1 MDAKDEKT
9 FKKIIDTTLTELAGI
24 VRDKELRELRVEDA
38 ELKIGIKYGEPSYGD
53 LPARQ
58 AEQCRESDMHITSNM
73 VGIFHRA
80 HTPFDPPL
88 VEKGHN
94 VYEGQVV
101 GYIESM
107 GLMHEVRASLNGRIK
122 DILIQENEPIQY
134 GQSILLIALPE

>member
-1 MDAKDEKT
+1 M
-9 FKKIIDTTLTELAGI
+9 
-24 VRDKELRELRVEDA
+24 
-38 ELKIGIKYGEPSYGD
+38 
-53 LPARQ
+53 
-58 AEQCRESDMHITSNM
+58 
-73 VGIFHRA
+73 
-80 HTPFDPPL
+80 
-88 VEKGHN
+88 EKGHN